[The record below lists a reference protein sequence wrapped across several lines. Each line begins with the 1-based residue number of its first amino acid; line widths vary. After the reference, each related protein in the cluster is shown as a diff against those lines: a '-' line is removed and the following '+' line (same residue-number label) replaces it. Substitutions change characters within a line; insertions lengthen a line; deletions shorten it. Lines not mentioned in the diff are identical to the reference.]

1 MLFRSYQLKNQGV
14 SDGLDWLEA
23 TPKHSDGTF
32 KSVRMGFK
40 SGELLRMDMEDNFGQ
55 HTTLTFSGLQ
65 KNPKLPASRFSFTPP
80 KGVDVL
86 AD

>member
-1 MLFRSYQLKNQGV
+1 
-14 SDGLDWLEA
+14 
-23 TPKHSDGTF
+23 
-32 KSVRMGFK
+32 MGFK

-86 AD
+86 AE